1 MATMTLDD
9 LVTQLRSAYGDRL
22 SSVVLYGSAAG
33 GDHNPKRSD
42 YNVLVLL
49 ASETG
54 APLAVQRSA
63 GATAVARAWREAGN
77 PPPMTMTVEEWRGS
91 ADIFPMEYADIL
103 ERNRVLFGQP
113 PFDGIHISLADLRL
127 QLEREVMGKLLHL
140 RQGALLAGADG
151 KRQLEIVTASLS
163 AMMALFRAV
172 LRLHG
177 ERAAGDNAAVAER
190 VGSLAGFDASPFV
203 RAARHVRDAEK
214 LPSGEAGPVLDGYLS
229 AVERLSRHLDR
240 FGAT

>member
-9 LVTQLRSAYGDRL
+9 LVGQLRTAYGDRL

-49 ASETG
+49 ASEAG

-63 GATAVARAWREAGN
+63 GASAMARAWREAGN

-103 ERNRVLFGQP
+103 ERHRVLFGQP
-113 PFDGIHISLADLRL
+113 PFDGIRVAPADLRL
-127 QLEREVMGKLLHL
+127 QLEREVMGKLLYL
-140 RQGALLAGADG
+140 RQGALLAGTDG
-151 KRQLEIVTASLS
+151 KRQLEIVMASLS
-163 AMMALFRAV
+163 AVMALFRAV

-177 ERAAGDNAAVAER
+177 ERPAADNAVVAER
-190 VGSLAGFDASPFV
+190 VGALAGFDATPFV
-203 RAARHVRDAEK
+203 RAARHLRDTEK
-214 LPSGEAGPVLDGYLS
+214 LPSSDAGRVLDGFLS
-229 AVERLSRHLDR
+229 AVERLSRHLDT